1 MFDKRL
7 MTMCPESKKYIVL
20 NIICQWTELLM
31 NAVMIFVI
39 ANAVGKLYR
48 KEINASDLGIMSALL
63 AGVLIVRFIMTKKT
77 VEMSY
82 LASKTVK
89 RVMREQIYRKILK
102 LGNTYREHATT
113 AELVQESV
121 EGVEQLESYF
131 GQYVPQFFYAFIA
144 PVTLFILFG
153 IAGSFKVA
161 GVLLI
166 CVPLIPGAIM
176 MVQKIAKKLLSKYW
190 DQYALLENRKRRC
203 QDIRC

>member
-7 MTMCPESKKYIVL
+7 MAMCPESKKYIAL

-48 KEINASDLGIMSALL
+48 KEINASDLGIVSALL

-89 RVMREQIYRKILK
+89 RVMREQINRKILR

-190 DQYALLENRKRRC
+190 DQYALLENWTPQMKK
-203 QDIRC
+203 